1 VSPAQ
6 PTRPPAPVRGTVA
19 RAVSRARAL
28 APGPAASRAA
38 GERGAAS
45 AELVGTLFVVV
56 LVVGALLTSA
66 APGGALSSAFE
77 NTLCRAFSSF
87 GLECGGGSAPA
98 DSREPDEVCVV
109 ATSETKRSLGVS
121 IAFVDVDTGGSV
133 AVEELADG
141 TFRVTYQGDVKGAA
155 SAGVGGG
162 VQVTVGDQKYGG
174 ELSAGVSGGGVIEGG
189 MVWEVDAAEKDALVG
204 YFQDELFNATT
215 PIVGPARNLWNAM
228 PWVDRYQP
236 PAPTS
241 IFGAVGA
248 TGSASAS
255 ATALDQSASAQA
267 NLAMALGV
275 ETNLETGEI
284 TTYYQVD
291 ADAEAGADL
300 PGGVVS
306 TSGSA
311 GGRIQGIIAVTVDPA
326 GDYLT
331 NVEYQATMFGSAEAS
346 IDPVFG
352 PSFSPDA
359 SGGQIINASVDLTAP
374 ESLSIATDLLRGAG
388 IPVPAGAHRGGGS
401 PNGPVALLDAAQ
413 TFVQAAQDRGELWR
427 QHIDGDSETPF
438 ALNASGKL
446 GIGVGARYD
455 NSTSQTNV
463 TDAQYW
469 DGQAWTPW
477 VSCHS

>member
-1 VSPAQ
+1 
-6 PTRPPAPVRGTVA
+6 GTVA
-19 RAVSRARAL
+19 RAVARARAL
-28 APGPAASRAA
+28 APRPAAGGPE

-66 APGGALSSAFE
+66 APGGALSGAFE

-87 GLECGGGSAPA
+87 GLECGGAGNAAA
-98 DSREPDEVCVV
+98 DSREPGEVCVV
-109 ATSETKRSLGVS
+109 ATEETTRSLGVS
-121 IAFVDVDTGGSV
+121 VAFVDVDTGGSV

-141 TFRVTYQGDVKGAA
+141 TFRVTYQGDVKGAV

-162 VQVTVGDQKYGG
+162 LQVTVGDQQYGG
-174 ELSAGVSGGGVIEGG
+174 ELTAGASGGALIEGG

-236 PAPTS
+236 PTPTS

-255 ATALDQSASAQA
+255 ATALDKSASAEA
-267 NLAMALGV
+267 NLAMAVGV

-291 ADAEAGADL
+291 ADADAGAQADVDL
-300 PGGVVS
+300 PGGLVN

-311 GGRIQGIIAVTVDPA
+311 DGRIQGVIAVTVDPS

-331 NVEYQATMFGSAEAS
+331 NVEYQATMFGAAGAS

-359 SGGQIINASVDLTAP
+359 SGGQVINASVDLTAP
-374 ESLSIATDLLRGAG
+374 ESLSIAIDLLRGAG
-388 IPVPAGAHRGGGS
+388 IPVPAGAHRGGAS
-401 PNGPVALLDAAQ
+401 PNGPVSLLNAAQ
-413 TFVQAAQDRGELWR
+413 TFAQAAQDRGELWR
-427 QHIDGDSETPF
+427 QEIDGDSETPF
-438 ALNASGKL
+438 ALNASGKI
-446 GIGVGARYD
+446 GIGLGARYD
-455 NSTSQTNV
+455 NSTSETNV

-469 DGQAWTPW
+469 DGQAWAPW